1 VQRYQLV
8 MVGNPIDGKHL
19 EVVMIVSAW
28 SSVNDVVFG
37 HEKIAAKGNEIT
49 IIEEVK
55 TFLTAAMSILML
67 DVLSMWN
74 YT

>member
-1 VQRYQLV
+1 MQRYQLV

-37 HEKIAAKGNEIT
+37 HEKIAAKGLRT
-49 IIEEVK
+49 RQ
-55 TFLTAAMSILML
+55 FLIRPGHVMHNQAEAA
-67 DVLSMWN
+67 
-74 YT
+74 